1 MINNILNKSFVSG
14 KILIVPLSLSFFC
27 NYKLYNENIILK
39 KEKSEM
45 YLICRKSINDHIK
58 YINYIKSK

>member
-1 MINNILNKSFVSG
+1 MINNILNKISISG
-14 KILIVPLSLSFFC
+14 KISIFPLFLSFFY
-27 NYKLYNENIILK
+27 NYKLYNENNILK

-45 YLICRKSINDHIK
+45 YLICKKSINDYIK